1 MVKNLGQ
8 CKSTVHILNLQKKTK
23 PFSLSHTQNHLW
35 GQLFSMHPAESESNY
50 IKKKLDKEPPACQMC
65 VGRFKMHNKGAE
77 RLLLIK

>member
-1 MVKNLGQ
+1 
-8 CKSTVHILNLQKKTK
+8 
-23 PFSLSHTQNHLW
+23 
-35 GQLFSMHPAESESNY
+35 MHPAESESNY

>member
-8 CKSTVHILNLQKKTK
+8 CKSTVHILNLQKK
-23 PFSLSHTQNHLW
+23 SLS
-35 GQLFSMHPAESESNY
+35 LFLTHRITCGGSCSPC
-50 IKKKLDKEPPACQMC
+50 ILLKVRVITFKKKLDKEPPACQMC